1 LFDVIDPRFRAAC
14 TGVAGCWAFLFGS
27 MAPVALGWISQ
38 NFSLR
43 TGFASLTA
51 FVAAGVALLL
61 FARIV
66 FLKKDMIDM
75 KRSDIK

>member
-1 LFDVIDPRFRAAC
+1 
-14 TGVAGCWAFLFGS
+14 
-27 MAPVALGWISQ
+27 
-38 NFSLR
+38 LR